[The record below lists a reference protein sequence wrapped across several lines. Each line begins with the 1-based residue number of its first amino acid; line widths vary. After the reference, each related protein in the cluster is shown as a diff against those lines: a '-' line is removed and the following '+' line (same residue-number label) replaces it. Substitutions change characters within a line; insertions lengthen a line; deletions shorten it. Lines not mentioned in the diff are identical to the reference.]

1 MSDNNKRVVL
11 ITGGTK
17 GIGKEIAFQFAKHG
31 YQLVITYG
39 WGSIDDADFLQEFK
53 DRGLP
58 EPFLKQADV
67 INNEDTADLM
77 NEIKTRFGA
86 VDTFISNVSF
96 ANLVKGI
103 DDYSEAS
110 LLKSIEYSCWPMI
123 EYTRQMKAI
132 FGQYPK
138 YVLGLSSHGPD
149 RFYVN
154 YDYAAATKTLNEVLV
169 KYLNYHFYEV
179 PVIFNILRT
188 RPVITDSLLATVGKE
203 WKPFI
208 EKYDV
213 PGTDVPLEDVAK
225 TAYMLCSGLMD
236 AVRGQTINADR
247 GFNFIEGYSYMYKR
261 RQDFG
266 LQDF

>member
-1 MSDNNKRVVL
+1 MSTNSNKRVVL

-17 GIGKEIAFQFAKHG
+17 GIGKEIAFRFAEQG
-31 YQLVITYG
+31 DQVIVTYG
-39 WGSIDDADFLQEFK
+39 WGSIEDEDFLKEFK

-58 EPFLKQADV
+58 VPFLKQSDV
-67 INNEDTADLM
+67 INNEDTIDLM
-77 NEIKTRFGA
+77 NEIKNRFGA
-86 VDTFISNVSF
+86 VDIFISNVSF

-123 EYTRQMKAI
+123 EYTKQMKSV
-132 FGQYPK
+132 FGKYPK

-154 YDYAAATKTLNEVLV
+154 YDYAAATKTLNEVLI
-169 KYLNYHFYEV
+169 KYLSYHFFDEN
-179 PVIFNILRT
+179 VIFNILRT
-188 RPVITDSLLATVGKE
+188 RPVITDSLLMTVGKE
-203 WKPFI
+203 WKNFI

-213 PGTDVPLEDVAK
+213 PGTHVELSEVAK
-225 TAYMLCSGLMD
+225 VVYMLTSGLMD
-236 AVRGQTINADR
+236 GIRGQTINADK

-261 RQDFG
+261 REEFE
-266 LQDF
+266 L